1 MKLDSSEFLKALFN
15 SIDRISASIKD
26 PMATKVLQII
36 KRGEYEFLSERRDL
50 LTYMYINK
58 VLGLLLLQE
67 RSSYNKLGAFIE
79 KISQQRRNFLM
90 HLESIVQLLNKC
102 DVGFVIYK
110 TLRPVP
116 DTPVD
121 IDVLVES
128 NHEILRALNCL
139 KRRFNIEI
147 WSVDRYSIGIRVPE
161 LKEFIDL
168 YVKPHVADLVY
179 MDSKL
184 IIRNVTYL
192 HVKEFDID
200 MMVPVPSPEIEF
212 CNILAHSII
221 KERLATLND
230 ILSLFSYEY
239 ISKKDQILKFISE
252 NSLNISYAIFLNIL
266 DKPLPAKI
274 SYKEWIQTL
283 APLMRKSYALES
295 LPYFIAGV
303 YKRVRRIV
311 EYDKRVSYMRGFN
324 R

>member
-1 MKLDSSEFLKALFN
+1 MRLDSSELLKALFN
-15 SIDRISASIKD
+15 SINRISADIKD
-26 PMATKVLQII
+26 PMAKKVFQII
-36 KRGEYEFLSERRDL
+36 KRGEYELLSKRRDL
-50 LTYMYINK
+50 LVYMYINK

-67 RSSYNKLGAFIE
+67 RSSYNKLRAFIE

-90 HLESIVQLLNKC
+90 HLEDIIQLLNKC
-102 DVGFVIYK
+102 DVRFVIYK

-128 NHEILRALNCL
+128 DREIPRALNCL

-147 WSVDRYSIGIRVPE
+147 WGIDRYSIGIRIPE

-168 YVKPHVADLVY
+168 YVKPHIADLVY
-179 MDSKL
+179 MDSNF
-184 IIRNVTYL
+184 IIRNVTHLY
-192 HVKEFDID
+192 VKEFDID
-200 MMVPVPSPEIEF
+200 MMVPVPSPEVEF

-221 KERLATLND
+221 KERLITLND
-230 ILSLFSYEY
+230 ILSLFSYEN

-252 NSLNISYAIFLNIL
+252 SSLNISYAIFLDIL
-266 DKPLPAKI
+266 DRSLPAKI
-274 SYKEWIQTL
+274 SYKERIQTL
-283 APLMRKSYALES
+283 APLMRRSYTLES